1 MSHKLHAEYSTVT
14 FRRRR

>member
-1 MSHKLHAEYSTVT
+1 MSHKIHVQYSTVT